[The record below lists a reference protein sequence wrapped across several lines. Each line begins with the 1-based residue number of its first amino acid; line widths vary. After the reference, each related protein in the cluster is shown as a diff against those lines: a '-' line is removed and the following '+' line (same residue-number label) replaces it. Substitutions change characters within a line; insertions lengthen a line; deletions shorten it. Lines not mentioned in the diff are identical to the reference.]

1 MMNAQRKIAMSLL
14 NAVWNED
21 ATKVKDTLRLGA
33 DPSWIFNGYPILIH
47 AVCVGNE
54 EIVNIL
60 IAAGAVQ
67 TSEAF
72 GFALE
77 RGIGRMIRLL
87 LYKGILPKHF
97 EPREGFGY
105 YPQRFA
111 Y

>member
-1 MMNAQRKIAMSLL
+1 MNAERKVALSLL

-21 ATKVKDTLRLGA
+21 VESVQGYLDMGA
-33 DPSWIFNGYPILIH
+33 DPSWIFNGYPLIMH
-47 AVCVGNE
+47 AVCLGNE
-54 EIVNIL
+54 DMVNLL
-60 IAAGAVQ
+60 IDAGAKQ
-67 TSEAF
+67 TQEAF

-87 LYKGILPKHF
+87 MYKGILPKHF